1 MKNLKSVFAFL
12 FILSLGLLIV
22 GCQDVSAAED
32 AYVTIDINPSIE
44 LIVSPKEK
52 VVYANPLNEDGELLL
67 ANLDLIG
74 LDLDVALELIIDEA
88 IDLGFI
94 DIDAEET
101 LVSVNT
107 ISRDENLGEKIQTRA
122 KEHINNAFMDRAMM
136 GRAQDKGFTPDE
148 LAEAESYGVT
158 PGFLKL
164 AKSVIEYDDTILLED
179 ALLLSQQELM
189 DILKEARTANKEM
202 MFALREEFHAQRNE
216 IFNEY
221 HPQIVALEAEIA
233 ALEALIEAEEG
244 DLVALQADLDQKLL
258 DLAALQDTF
267 RQAME
272 QLRISF
278 QAEIDDEKDQ
288 LMIMNQM
295 RIQEHRQAVEAFRNA
310 IQERKGQ
317 LIDEIENFQN
327 GNQERP

>member
-233 ALEALIEAEEG
+233 QLEALIEAEEG